1 MDNGIEGKGSVC
13 MSPTQAS
20 FTSAGVPKGIDET
33 HMGSRGVLKSHNSTV
48 RNLRENQHKQSSSPE
63 AVCVPLK
70 LPAPRIIL
78 PVSYGLCFTP
88 MLVRAWNGHGHP
100 FPLFSTI
107 SFRECPTPEQRV
119 RFLASI
125 YIDVRSTRNA
135 ASGATMIEK

>member
-70 LPAPRIIL
+70 LPAPRIINPSCL
-78 PVSYGLCFTP
+78 LRSVL
-88 MLVRAWNGHGHP
+88 HP
-100 FPLFSTI
+100 H
-107 SFRECPTPEQRV
+107 V
-119 RFLASI
+119 
-125 YIDVRSTRNA
+125 
-135 ASGATMIEK
+135 G